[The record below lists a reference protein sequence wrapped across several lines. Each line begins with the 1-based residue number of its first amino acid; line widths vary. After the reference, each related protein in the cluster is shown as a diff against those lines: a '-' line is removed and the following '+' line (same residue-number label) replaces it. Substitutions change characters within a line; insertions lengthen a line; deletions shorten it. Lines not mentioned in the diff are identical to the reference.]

1 MNEWSMQHRWNDNA
15 REILPYSERYLFQL
29 HSVHYK
35 SLLNDLELN
44 LGLCG
49 EWLVTVSAMAYPL
62 CNLSGYENIFGYKT

>member
-1 MNEWSMQHRWNDNA
+1 MQHRWNDNA
-15 REILPYSERYLFQL
+15 RKILPYSERYLFQL

-35 SLLNDLELN
+35 SLLNGLELN

-62 CNLSGYENIFGYKT
+62 CNLSGNKHIFGYKT